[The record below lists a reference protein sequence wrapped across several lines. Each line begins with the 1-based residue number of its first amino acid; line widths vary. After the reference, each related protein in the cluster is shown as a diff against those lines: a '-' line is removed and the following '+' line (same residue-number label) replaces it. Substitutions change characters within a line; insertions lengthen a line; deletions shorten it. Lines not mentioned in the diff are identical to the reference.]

1 VRPGL
6 IALAVVSLLLLAAG
20 VGFAGSASRVPAGV
34 TIAGVDVGG
43 LTAEEA
49 QAKLAATAREYASV
63 PVVFTAGGDRYPI
76 RPDAV
81 AARADWAAAVSAA
94 LEHGDGPLPIRG
106 LRRLWLR
113 FTGTDVDP
121 PVDVD
126 ELALRARLDRVAD
139 DVDRP
144 AREASI
150 VLAGL
155 TPRII
160 PESAG
165 RVLDRDAAHAV
176 VVAALGGFERTET
189 PLPVAVDEPLV
200 TRAELVPV
208 AAQVRTVLSAPVKLT
223 IDAAAVTV
231 RPAETARLL
240 ALPADGVA
248 KLQIDPEAA
257 AGFFENLAHGVAR
270 PPRDAGF
277 AVRADGRARVVPSRP
292 GRELDIPATSAA
304 LIAAASRTTNR
315 SAELVVDEKAPQF
328 VTREARALGIK
339 RQLASYVTLYSGTP
353 DRITNL
359 QRAIDL
365 LDGARIAPGAVFSL
379 NARLGPRTLDRGFRP
394 APVIVDGK
402 YEEGVGGGVSQV
414 ATTTF
419 NAAWEAGI
427 KIAERHAHALYISRY
442 PTGRD
447 ATLNYPDVDL
457 KLQNDTGRWIAIEA
471 SYDESG
477 IIVRLLGSGPERRV
491 ESIAGELEHT
501 GKPQVEREPDP
512 DLYVGERFVEAYGE
526 PSREVSVQRIVYRGD
541 AVLYRETWNTAYR
554 SEPKIVHVGTK
565 PVPVT
570 EDTEDTEE
578 PKPKGDEAPG
588 R

>member
-1 VRPGL
+1 MRPGL
-6 IALAVVSLLLLAAG
+6 IALAVLVGLLLVAG
-20 VGFAGSASRVPAGV
+20 IGFSGSASQIPAGV

-49 QAKLAATAREYASV
+49 QAKLADTAREYASV
-63 PVVFTAGGDRYPI
+63 PMVFIAAGGRYPI

-81 AARADWAAAVSAA
+81 DARADWAAAVSAA

-106 LRRLWLR
+106 LERLWLR
-113 FTGTDVDP
+113 FTGAEVDP

-126 ELALRARLDRVAD
+126 EVALRARIDHVAGE
-139 DVDRP
+139 VDRP

-155 TPRII
+155 TPQIL

-165 RVLDRDAAHAV
+165 RELDRTAARG
-176 VVAALGGFERTET
+176 VVAASLGGFEREET
-189 PLPVAVDEPLV
+189 PLPVAVDEPVV
-200 TRAELVPV
+200 TRTELVPV
-208 AAQVRTVLSAPVKLT
+208 AAQVRTVLSEPVRLT
-223 IDAAAVTV
+223 IGAAAVTV
-231 RPAETARLL
+231 RPREMARLL

-248 KLQIDPEAA
+248 KLQIDAKAA
-257 AGFFENLAHGVAR
+257 AGFFENIAHGVAR

-277 AVRADGRARVVPSRP
+277 AVRPDGRARLVPSRP
-292 GRELDIPATSAA
+292 GRELDVPATSAA
-304 LIAAASRTTNR
+304 LVRAASRTMNR

-328 VTREARALGIK
+328 VTQEARALGIR

-365 LDGARIAPGAVFSL
+365 LDGARIAPGAVFSM
-379 NARLGPRTLDRGFRP
+379 NARLGPRTLERGFRP
-394 APVIVDGK
+394 APVILDGK

-414 ATTTF
+414 ATTVF

-427 KIAERHAHALYISRY
+427 RIAERHAHALYISRY

-457 KLQNDTGRWIAIEA
+457 KLENDTGRWIAIEA

-491 ESIAGELEHT
+491 ESIPGELEDT

-512 DLYVGERFVEAYGE
+512 DLFVGEKLVEDYGE

-541 AVLYRETWNTAYR
+541 EVLYRETWNTAYR
-554 SEPKIVHVGTK
+554 SEPKLVHVGTK
-565 PVPVT
+565 PLPAT
-570 EDTEDTEE
+570 EEEE
-578 PKPKGDEAPG
+578 PKPKPKSDEAPG

>member
-1 VRPGL
+1 MRPGL
-6 IALAVVSLLLLAAG
+6 IALAAVSVLLLAAG
-20 VGFAGSASRVPAGV
+20 LGFAGSASRIPAGV
-34 TIAGVDVGG
+34 AIAGVDVGG
-43 LTAEEA
+43 LTADEA
-49 QAKLAATAREYASV
+49 QAKLAEKARESASV
-63 PVVFTAGGDRYPI
+63 PVVFTVGGDRYPI

-81 AARADWAAAVSAA
+81 DAHADWAAAVSTA
-94 LEHGDGPLPIRG
+94 LAHGDGPLPIRG
-106 LRRLWLR
+106 LERLWLR
-113 FTGTDVDP
+113 FTGADVDP

-126 ELALRARLDRVAD
+126 EVALRARLVHMAD

-155 TPRII
+155 TPEIL

-165 RVLDRDAAHAV
+165 RELDQAAAQDV
-176 VVAALGGFERTET
+176 VTAALGGFEREET
-189 PLPVAVDEPLV
+189 PLPVAVDTPVV
-200 TRAELVPV
+200 TRAKLVPV
-208 AAQVRTVLSAPVKLT
+208 AAQVRTVLSEPVKLT
-223 IDAAAVTV
+223 IGAAAVTV
-231 RPAETARLL
+231 TPVETARLL

-248 KLQIDPEAA
+248 TLQIDRKAA
-257 AGFFENLAHGVAR
+257 AGFFENIAHGVAR

-277 AVRADGRARVVPSRP
+277 AVRPDGQVRVVPSRP
-292 GRELDIPATSAA
+292 GRELDVPATSAA
-304 LIAAASRTTNR
+304 LLAAASRTMNR
-315 SAELVVDEKAPQF
+315 NAELVVDQKAPQF
-328 VTREARALGIK
+328 LTQEARALGVK

-379 NARLGPRTLDRGFRP
+379 NARLGPRTLERGFRP
-394 APVIVDGK
+394 APVILDGK

-457 KLQNDTGRWIAIEA
+457 KLENDTGRWIAIEA

-491 ESIAGELEHT
+491 VSIAGELEDT

-512 DLYVGERFVEAYGE
+512 DLSVGEKYVEDYGE

-541 AVLYRETWNTAYR
+541 EVLYRETWNTAYR

-565 PVPVT
+565 PLPVA
-570 EDTEDTEE
+570 EEAPQE
-578 PKPKGDEAPG
+578 PKPKSDEAPG
-588 R
+588 N

>member
-6 IALAVVSLLLLAAG
+6 IALAAVAVLLLAAG
-20 VGFAGSASRVPAGV
+20 IGFAGPSSRIPAGV

-49 QAKLAATAREYASV
+49 EAKLADLAREFGSV
-63 PVVFTAGGDRYPI
+63 PVVFTAGRDRYPI

-81 AARADWAAAVSAA
+81 DARANWAAAVSAA
-94 LEHGDGPLPIRG
+94 LEHGDGLLPIRG
-106 LRRLWLR
+106 LQRLWLR
-113 FTGTDVDP
+113 FTGVDVDP
-121 PVDVD
+121 PVAVD
-126 ELALRARLDRVAD
+126 EAALGARLERVAD
-139 DVDRP
+139 EVDQP

-150 VLAGL
+150 VLIGL
-155 TPRII
+155 TPEIL

-165 RVLDRDAAHAV
+165 RELDQAAARG
-176 VVAALGGFERTET
+176 VVASALGGFEREEI
-189 PLPVAVDEPLV
+189 PLPVAVDTPVV
-200 TRAELVPV
+200 TRAKLVPV
-208 AAQVRTVLSAPVKLT
+208 AAQVRTILSGPVKLT
-223 IDAAAVTV
+223 IGAAAVTV

-248 KLQIDPEAA
+248 EVQIDAKAA
-257 AGFFENLAHGVAR
+257 AGFFENIAHGVGR
-270 PPRDAGF
+270 LPRDAGF
-277 AVRADGRARVVPSRP
+277 AVRPDGRVRVVPSRP
-292 GRELDIPATSAA
+292 GRELDIPATSTA
-304 LIAAASRTTNR
+304 LLAAASRTMNR
-315 SAELVVDEKAPQF
+315 SAELVVAENAPQF
-328 VTREARALGIK
+328 VTEEARSLGIR

-365 LDGARIAPGAVFSL
+365 LDGARVAPGAVFSM
-379 NARLGPRTLDRGFRP
+379 NARLGPRTLERGFRP
-394 APVIVDGK
+394 APVILDGK

-414 ATTTF
+414 ATTVF

-457 KLQNDTGRWIAIEA
+457 KLENDTGRWIAIEA

-491 ESIAGELEHT
+491 ESIPGELEDT
-501 GKPQVEREPDP
+501 GRPQVEREPDP
-512 DLYVGERFVEAYGE
+512 DLFVGEKFVEDYGE
-526 PSREVSVQRIVYRGD
+526 PSREVSVQRIVYRSD
-541 AVLYRETWNTAYR
+541 EVLYRETWNTAYR

-570 EDTEDTEE
+570 EEQE
-578 PKPKGDEAPG
+578 PKPKTDETPG

>member
-6 IALAVVSLLLLAAG
+6 IALAAVSTLLLAAG
-20 VGFAGSASRVPAGV
+20 LGFAGSASRIPAGV

-43 LTAEEA
+43 LTDEEA
-49 QAKLAATAREYASV
+49 QAKLAATAREYATV
-63 PVVFTAGGDRYPI
+63 PVVFTADGDRYPI

-81 AARADWAAAVSAA
+81 DARADWAAAVSAA

-106 LRRLWLR
+106 LERLWLR
-113 FTGTDVDP
+113 FSGADVAP

-126 ELALRARLDRVAD
+126 EVALGARLTRVAD
-139 DVDRP
+139 EVDRP

-155 TPRII
+155 TPRIL

-165 RVLDRDAAHAV
+165 RVLDRDAAHGI
-176 VVAALGGFERTET
+176 VVAALGGFERDEA

-208 AAQVRTVLSAPVKLT
+208 VAQIRTILSAPVKLT
-223 IDAAAVTV
+223 IGAAAVTV
-231 RPAETARLL
+231 RPAEMARLL
-240 ALPADGVA
+240 ALPAGGVA
-248 KLQIDPEAA
+248 TLQIDRKAA
-257 AGFFENLAHGVAR
+257 AGFFENIAHGVAGR
-270 PPRDAGF
+270 PRDAGF
-277 AVRADGRARVVPSRP
+277 AVRPDGRVRVVPSRP
-292 GRELDIPATSAA
+292 GRELDVQATSAA
-304 LIAAASRTTNR
+304 LLAAASRTMNR
-315 SAELVVDEKAPQF
+315 SAELVVDEKAPEF
-328 VTREARALGIK
+328 VTEEARALGIR

-379 NARLGPRTLDRGFRP
+379 NARLGPRTLERGFRP
-394 APVIVDGK
+394 APVILDGK
-402 YEEGVGGGVSQV
+402 YEEGIGGGVSQV
-414 ATTTF
+414 ATTVF

-491 ESIAGELEHT
+491 ESIPGELEDT

-512 DLYVGERFVEAYGE
+512 DLYVGEKFVEDYGE

-541 AVLYRETWNTAYR
+541 EVLYRETWNTAYR

-565 PVPVT
+565 PLPVT
-570 EDTEDTEE
+570 EEEEPE
-578 PKPKGDEAPG
+578 PKPKGDETPG

>member
-1 VRPGL
+1 M
-6 IALAVVSLLLLAAG
+6 
-20 VGFAGSASRVPAGV
+20 
-34 TIAGVDVGG
+34 
-43 LTAEEA
+43 
-49 QAKLAATAREYASV
+49 
-63 PVVFTAGGDRYPI
+63 
-76 RPDAV
+76 
-81 AARADWAAAVSAA
+81 
-94 LEHGDGPLPIRG
+94 
-106 LRRLWLR
+106 
-113 FTGTDVDP
+113 
-121 PVDVD
+121 
-126 ELALRARLDRVAD
+126 AD

-155 TPRII
+155 APEIL

-165 RVLDRDAAHAV
+165 RELDQAV
-176 VVAALGGFERTET
+176 AQDVVTAALGGFERDET
-189 PLPVAVDEPLV
+189 PLPVAVDAPAV
-200 TRAELVPV
+200 TRAKLVPV
-208 AAQVRTVLSAPVKLT
+208 AAQVRTVLSEPVKLT
-223 IDAAAVTV
+223 IGAAAVTA

-248 KLQIDPEAA
+248 RLQIDREAA
-257 AGFFENLAHGVAR
+257 AGFFENIAHGVAR

-277 AVRADGRARVVPSRP
+277 AVRPDGQVRLVPSRP
-292 GRELDIPATSAA
+292 GRELDVPATSAA
-304 LIAAASRTTNR
+304 LLAAASRTMNR
-315 SAELVVDEKAPQF
+315 SAELVVDQKAPQF
-328 VTREARALGIK
+328 LTQAARALGIK

-365 LDGARIAPGAVFSL
+365 LDGARIAPGEVFSL
-379 NARLGPRTLDRGFRP
+379 NARLGPRTLERGFRP
-394 APVIVDGK
+394 APVILDGK
-402 YEEGVGGGVSQV
+402 YEEGIGGGVSQV
-414 ATTTF
+414 ATTVF

-457 KLQNDTGRWIAIEA
+457 KIENDTGRWIAIEA

-491 ESIAGELEHT
+491 ESIAGELEDT

-512 DLYVGERFVEAYGE
+512 DLYVGERFVEDYGE

-541 AVLYRETWNTAYR
+541 EVLYRETWNTAYR

-565 PVPVT
+565 PLPVA
-570 EDTEDTEE
+570 EKEAPQE
-578 PKPKGDEAPG
+578 PKPKSDEAPG
-588 R
+588 N